1 MKSKSLREVV
11 LTDSPAL
18 TAVIS
23 YWKEYDK
30 DSVILS
36 YLELKRRNYEIKG
49 NIEKKLTDFSTQHQ
63 KELSEL
69 VSEYKKENDFE
80 NYDDYYSNFK
90 SLLDS
95 EKQASKIIEQEK
107 KSKKTIFT
115 PVNILLFIGLCIG
128 CYIPAKYLIQ
138 SLDGTPK
145 CSDSEVTTILTQI
158 LEENEDKLLND
169 GNMYNTEHILSQLS
183 EMTGKPKFKFIL
195 KATNIRTNFT
205 DKETKSCD
213 CTADIE
219 RLNFDDLDIE
229 IKEKY
234 PNENLENILKRTFN
248 NINYTVQKNSD
259 GEINVSVYKN

>member
-36 YLELKRRNYEIKG
+36 YLELKRRNYEIQG
-49 NIEKKLTDFSTQHQ
+49 NIEKKLTDFSAQHQ

-69 VSEYKKENDFE
+69 ISEYKKENDFE

-95 EKQASKIIEQEK
+95 EKLASKIIEQEK
-107 KSKKTIFT
+107 KSKKSIFT

-145 CSDSEVTTILTQI
+145 CSDEQVKITVISLLQERGTQI
-158 LEENEDKLLND
+158 QEENRHLENIITSGKN
-169 GNMYNTEHILSQLS
+169 S
-183 EMTGKPKFKFIL
+183 EL
-195 KATNIRTNFT
+195 
-205 DKETKSCD
+205 KSCD
-213 CTADIE
+213 CQATLPGEYWYIS
-219 RLNFDDLDIE
+219 RGYNN
-229 IKEKY
+229 KHW
-234 PNENLENILKRTFN
+234 ENPI
-248 NINYTVQKNSD
+248 IYYSVQKTDD
-259 GEINVSVYKN
+259 GETMVSVEPNFY

>member
-36 YLELKRRNYEIKG
+36 YLELKRRNYEIQG

-63 KELSEL
+63 KELIEL
-69 VSEYKKENDFE
+69 VSEYKKENVFE

-115 PVNILLFIGLCIG
+115 PVNILLFIGFGIG

-145 CSDSEVTTILTQI
+145 CSDEQVKTTVISLLQERGTQI
-158 LEENEDKLLND
+158 QEENRHLENIITSGKN
-169 GNMYNTEHILSQLS
+169 S
-183 EMTGKPKFKFIL
+183 EL
-195 KATNIRTNFT
+195 
-205 DKETKSCD
+205 KSCD
-213 CTADIE
+213 CEATLPGEYWYIS
-219 RLNFDDLDIE
+219 RGYNN
-229 IKEKY
+229 KHW
-234 PNENLENILKRTFN
+234 ENPI
-248 NINYTVQKNSD
+248 IYYSVQKTDD
-259 GEINVSVYKN
+259 GETMVSVEPNFY